1 MKYCMSFIRLGLVA
15 AIGTATLVITPP
27 ALGQQAKPSVSA
39 ELPPPA
45 TLPNVKAPYPVTQRA
60 ADGAT
65 TAAGTVQG
73 PAISITLGQARIIA
87 FPSNIIAAFFS
98 DGKVIYARALHTRTM
113 LLTGRAAGQATVT
126 VLTQR
131 NPKDVTGVANVLRVT
146 VKPAQEKPTP
156 AKFDVSE
163 VTEISVQRTPCMGD
177 CPVDQLVLR
186 SDGTATYTGVANVER
201 MGNYTGTFY
210 KRPPAKP
217 EPKTGDFGLGAFELP
232 EGVDEL
238 VATPPDYFTGL
249 VELMQLNKFFERKAS
264 YGEGEDGFD
273 DFSAVIISAVRKGE
287 RKTVTNRTIRGSI
300 ALWGIEMAMR
310 GVAADIKWQKVE

>member
-1 MKYCMSFIRLGLVA
+1 MKYCMSLIRLGLVA
-15 AIGTATLVITPP
+15 AIGTATLVLTPQP
-27 ALGQQAKPSVSA
+27 ALGQQAKPVVSPESA
-39 ELPPPA
+39 PPA
-45 TLPNVKAPYPVTQRA
+45 ATPNVKAPYPVTQRDA
-60 ADGAT
+60 AT
-65 TAAGTVQG
+65 TAGAVQG
-73 PAISITLGQARIIA
+73 PAISITQGQARIIA

-98 DGKVIYARALHTRTM
+98 DGKVINARALHTRTI

-126 VLTQR
+126 VFAQR
-131 NPKDVTGVANVLRVT
+131 NPKDAVGVATVLRIT
-146 VKPAQEKPTP
+146 VKPAEE
-156 AKFDVSE
+156 KFDASE
-163 VTEISVQRTPCMGD
+163 VTEISLQRTPCMGE

-186 SDGTATYTGVANVER
+186 ADGTATYTGVANVER

-210 KRPPAKP
+210 KRPATKP
-217 EPKTGDFGLGAFELP
+217 EPKTGAFELP

-238 VATPPDYFTGL
+238 VPTPPDYFTGL